1 MGLLVCVRDILAG
14 SCGPVFHLGL
24 LSVRDTLDLKLT
36 AGEQDVRDVV
46 VSHSCLA
53 HDTFLFE
60 DFLVYKKG
68 AKSFFEELLFVVDAT
83 SVVVAA
89 TNKVNSVTEKHVLGQ
104 FSRLNHFYIPLNF
117 LSETVKL
124 DARAAAIYWS
134 PS

>member
-46 VSHSCLA
+46 VSQACLA

-68 AKSFFEELLFVVDAT
+68 AKSFIEVLLFVVDAT
-83 SVVVAA
+83 SGVFAA
-89 TNKVNSVTEKHVLGQ
+89 TNKVNSVTEKSVLGQ
-104 FSRLNHFYIPLNF
+104 LSRLSNFIIPLNF

-124 DARAAAIYWS
+124 YASATTTQS
-134 PS
+134 

>member
-46 VSHSCLA
+46 VSQACLA
-53 HDTFLFE
+53 NDTYLFE

-68 AKSFFEELLFVVDAT
+68 AKSFFKVLLFVVDAT
-83 SVVVAA
+83 SGVVAG
-89 TNKVNSVTEKHVLGQ
+89 TNKVNSVTVKHVLGQ
-104 FSRLNHFYIPLNF
+104 FSRLNFCIISLNF

-124 DARAAAIYWS
+124 YARATTTQS
-134 PS
+134 

>member
-1 MGLLVCVRDILAG
+1 LGLLVCVRDILAG

-46 VSHSCLA
+46 VSQACLA
-53 HDTFLFE
+53 HDTSLFE

-68 AKSFFEELLFVVDAT
+68 AKSFIEVLLFVVDAT
-83 SVVVAA
+83 SGVVAA
-89 TNKVNSVTEKHVLGQ
+89 TNKVNSVAEKSVLGQ
-104 FSRLNHFYIPLNF
+104 LSRLSNFIIPLNF

-124 DARAAAIYWS
+124 YATTTQS
-134 PS
+134 

>member
-1 MGLLVCVRDILAG
+1 MGLLVCVREILAG

-46 VSHSCLA
+46 VSQVCLA

-68 AKSFFEELLFVVDAT
+68 AKSFFKVLLFVVDAT
-83 SVVVAA
+83 SGVVAG
-89 TNKVNSVTEKHVLGQ
+89 TNKVNSVPEKHVLVQ
-104 FSRLNHFYIPLNF
+104 FSRPDFCIIPLNF

-124 DARAAAIYWS
+124 YAS
-134 PS
+134 VTT

>member
-24 LSVRDTLDLKLT
+24 LSVRDTLDLELT
-36 AGEQDVRDVV
+36 TAEQDVRDVV
-46 VSHSCLA
+46 VSQACLA

-68 AKSFFEELLFVVDAT
+68 AKSFFKVLLFLVDAT
-83 SVVVAA
+83 SGVVAG
-89 TNKVNSVTEKHVLGQ
+89 TNKVNSVTVKHVLGQ
-104 FSRLNHFYIPLNF
+104 FSRLNFCIIPLNF

-124 DARAAAIYWS
+124 YASATTTQS
-134 PS
+134 